1 MVNDYMLCKVLDKIK
16 ETIGIV
22 KGIEIKNGKGKGK
35 KTKYTVIDIVRQGLS
50 LKLSSEPIE

>member
-1 MVNDYMLCKVLDKIK
+1 MVNDYMLCKVLDKIR

-35 KTKYTVIDIVRQGLS
+35 KQNTL
-50 LKLSSEPIE
+50 